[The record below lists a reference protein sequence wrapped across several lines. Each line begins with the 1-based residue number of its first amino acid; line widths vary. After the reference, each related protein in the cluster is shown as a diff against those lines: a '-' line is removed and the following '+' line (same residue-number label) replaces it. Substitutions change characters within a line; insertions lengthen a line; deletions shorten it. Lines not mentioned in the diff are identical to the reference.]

1 MNPEADL
8 RLRLEM
14 IRRAAVND
22 GEKCRRAFE
31 LVRFSLGFFKENGLS
46 RPTREWLLGQ
56 LRELYE
62 AAARIGKPRARRRRQ
77 GRDARGGPF

>member
-46 RPTREWLLGQ
+46 RPTREWLQGQ

-62 AAARIGKPRARRRRQ
+62 AAASFGTPRDRRRRR
-77 GRDARGGPF
+77 GRATRGEPF